1 MSNKNSAKTACGRF
15 VLAAALAALPILTAC
30 GGNSPEQKGPQQA
43 HMVEV
48 HLKDGAIQM
57 PASLPSGPT
66 TFEVVNDGDQ
76 ALSLEI
82 DGPAGQKVPSIQP
95 GQTASV
101 DMNLDPGTYRVHT
114 PENQA
119 MVVALNV
126 TQS

>member
-1 MSNKNSAKTACGRF
+1 MSNKNSTKTAFGRL

-30 GGNSPEQKGPQQA
+30 GGNQEQKAPQIQT
-43 HMVEV
+43 VEV

-66 TFEVVNDGDQ
+66 TFEVVNEGNQ

-82 DGPAGQKVPSIQP
+82 EGPAGQKEVPSVQP
-95 GQTASV
+95 GQSASV

-114 PENQA
+114 PENLE
-119 MVVALNV
+119 MVIALNV
-126 TQS
+126 TPS

>member
-1 MSNKNSAKTACGRF
+1 MSTNKNSAKTAFGRI
-15 VLAAALAALPILTAC
+15 VLAAALTALPILTAC
-30 GGNSPEQKGPQQA
+30 GGNQEQGSQVQT
-43 HMVEV
+43 VEV

-66 TFEVVNDGDQ
+66 TFEVVNEGNQ

-82 DGPAGQKVPSIQP
+82 EGPAGQKVPSIQP

-101 DMNLDPGTYRVHT
+101 DMNLDPGTYRVHA

>member
-1 MSNKNSAKTACGRF
+1 MNINKNSAKTAFGRL

-30 GGNSPEQKGPQQA
+30 GDNGEQKGSQVQT
-43 HMVEV
+43 VEV

-66 TFEVVNDGDQ
+66 TFEVVNDGNQ

-82 DGPAGQKVPSIQP
+82 EGPAGQTVPSIQP

-101 DMNLDPGTYRVHT
+101 DMNLDPGTYRVRA

-126 TQS
+126 TPS

>member
-1 MSNKNSAKTACGRF
+1 MSTNKNSAKTAFGRL
-15 VLAAALAALPILTAC
+15 VLTAALAALPILTAC
-30 GGNSPEQKGPQQA
+30 GGTSHEQKTAQA
-43 HMVEV
+43 QTVEV

-66 TFEVVNDGDQ
+66 TFEVTNEGNQ

-82 DGPAGQKVPSIQP
+82 EGPAGQKVPSMQP

-101 DMNLDPGTYRVHT
+101 EMNLDPGTYRVHA